1 MCNRFIF
8 ALLLLPC
15 LVSLEGFAPRAH
27 SWKPE
32 ALPGSARLPLVNI
45 QKLVLPPAA
54 SESLIAAAADL
65 QAVWLERVGEPLKIL
80 RCHVAPLQV
89 EPQNAIILQRST
101 AQPFAEWRGQ
111 QVAGSFTLA
120 RQRNRI
126 YLGAQTDAGLLN
138 AVYALCTDV
147 LGARWY
153 WPSDIGQEF
162 AGEVPRFFPEERW
175 LEAPAFVQR
184 RLHPM
189 INDFGRRNR
198 LVGGYQ
204 FNHALS
210 KIFTP
215 ELFAVNQ
222 ELFSKVYGTRRKPTG
237 SAKQDPQPDFTNPQV
252 VEVAAKAALQHFQDN
267 PESQSFSLSINDNC
281 LFDDSERTAAALGP
295 LHYFRERPNY
305 TDLVFGFMNNVAKR
319 VEELHELQVEQNL
332 VAASVWQT
340 PNGGTRY
347 LTALAYYWTEQ
358 SPSITVHPN
367 VMPVLTSDRAQWHDP
382 EYRAEDRALIER
394 WSKSGASRIATWDYY
409 FGAPLPYPRQFN
421 SWIAES
427 LKHLADNQITV
438 FFSQLPSAWGLD
450 GAKAWLAAQL
460 LWNPWQNSAA
470 LLDEYYTQFFGAA
483 ADSMRAFYEGAEAHR
498 EMHAGS
504 WQWIK
509 YYKDEAGI
517 ALFTTEVLTELRA
530 LIERAKEEV
539 AEDARRL
546 ARVQIVSDAF
556 TFTELQAAYQTQ
568 REELLE
574 ASFAGAVTGGE
585 ISAFIQA
592 RAAFESYGQLLIK
605 EPLHARL
612 KYFTGLLQSDPVPI
626 AIAALAAA
634 GQPIEFSGAAN
645 YSSQIDAARKWMEEP
660 QSFKSLLPNADLKYL
675 SPASQSRSFLPPK
688 LPRIANWSMDFR
700 PSEHLHFSPAS
711 HSGTAPSGLRASG
724 ADVFS
729 IFTNVAVEGARDYL
743 LDCHLAYKVSPD
755 NRTQLSVR
763 WMDAEGQRIGYD
775 YPLQLPVG
783 QSAGLQRIQ
792 IPFHS
797 PQGAQEARLHFRV
810 SRQYEGDYLE
820 LQKIDFGLLERK
832 LY

>member
-1 MCNRFIF
+1 M
-8 ALLLLPC
+8 
-15 LVSLEGFAPRAH
+15 LVSLVGLEGFASRAH

-32 ALPGSARLPLVNI
+32 ALPGSARLPLVNM

-54 SESLIAAAADL
+54 SDSLIAAAVDL
-65 QAVWLERVGEPLKIL
+65 QAVWLERVGEPLKIVQ
-80 RCHVAPLQV
+80 CHFAPLKA
-89 EPQNAIILQRST
+89 EPQNAIILLRST

-120 RQRNRI
+120 RQRSRI

-138 AVYALCTDV
+138 AIYALCTDV

-162 AGEVPRFFPEERW
+162 AGEVPRFFPEKHW

-184 RLHPM
+184 HLHPM

-215 ELFAVNQ
+215 ELFARNP

-237 SAKQDPQPDFTNPQV
+237 SAKQDPQPDFANPQV
-252 VEVAAKAALQHFQDN
+252 VEVAAQAALQHFQEN

-281 LFDDSERTAAALGP
+281 LFDDTEHTAAALGQ

-319 VEELHELQVEQNL
+319 MEELHELQFVKKK
-332 VAASVWQT
+332 AAYSVWRT

-382 EYRAEDRALIER
+382 DYRAEDRALIER

-409 FGAPLPYPRQFN
+409 FGPPLPYPRQFN
-421 SWIAES
+421 RWIAES

-450 GAKAWLAAQL
+450 GSKAWLAAQL
-460 LWNPWQNSAA
+460 LWNPWQDSAT

-483 ADSMRAFYEGAEAHR
+483 ADSMRAFYDGAEVHR
-498 EMHAGS
+498 DMHAGS

-539 AEDARRL
+539 SDDARRL
-546 ARVQIVSDAF
+546 ARVQIVSEAF
-556 TFTELQAAYQTQ
+556 TITELQAAYQAQ

-574 ASFAGAVTGGE
+574 KSFAGAVTGGD
-585 ISAFIQA
+585 ISAFTQA
-592 RAAFESYGQLLIK
+592 RAAFESYSQMLIE
-605 EPLHARL
+605 EPLHTRL
-612 KYFTGLLQSDPVPI
+612 KYFTNLRQSDPVPI
-626 AIAALAAA
+626 AIVALATT
-634 GQPIEFSGAAN
+634 GQPIEFSGAAS
-645 YSSQIDAARKWMEEP
+645 YSSQIDATRKWMEEP

-675 SPASQSRSFLPPK
+675 SPASQSRSFLPPE
-688 LPRIANWSMDFR
+688 LPHVANWSMDFR

-711 HSGTAPSGLRASG
+711 HSGTTPSGLRASG

-729 IFTNVAVEGARDYL
+729 IFTNLAVEGARDYL
-743 LDCHLAYKVSPD
+743 LDCHFAYKVSPD

-797 PQGAQEARLHFRV
+797 PQGAKEARLHFRV

>member
-1 MCNRFIF
+1 MQNRFIF
-8 ALLLLPC
+8 FLLLLPC
-15 LVSLEGFAPRAH
+15 LVSLEGFASRAH

-54 SESLIAAAADL
+54 SESLIAAATDL
-65 QAVWLERVGEPLKIL
+65 QAVWLERVGGHLEIVQ
-80 RCHVAPLQV
+80 CHVAPLQV
-89 EPQNAIILQRST
+89 EPLNAIILHRST
-101 AQPFAEWRGQ
+101 AQLFAEWRGHE
-111 QVAGSFTLA
+111 VAGSFTLA
-120 RQRNRI
+120 RQRSRI

-138 AVYALCTDV
+138 AVYAVCTDV

-153 WPSDIGQEF
+153 WPSDIGREF
-162 AGEVPRFFPEERW
+162 AGEVPRFFPEKRW

-184 RLHPM
+184 HLHPM
-189 INDFGRRNR
+189 ENHFGRRNR

-215 ELFAVNQ
+215 ELFARNPK
-222 ELFSKVYGTRRKPTG
+222 LFSKVYGTRRKPTG
-237 SAKQDPQPDFTNPQV
+237 SAQKDPQPDFTNPQV

-281 LFDDSERTAAALGP
+281 LFDDSEQTAAALGP

-305 TDLVFGFMNNVAKR
+305 SDLVFGFMNQVAKR
-319 VEELHELQVEQNL
+319 VEELHGLQVEKNL
-332 VAASVWQT
+332 AAASVWRT
-340 PNGGTRY
+340 PNGATRY
-347 LTALAYYWTEQ
+347 LSALAYYWTEQ
-358 SPSITVHPN
+358 SPSMRLHPN

-382 EYRAEDRALIER
+382 DYRAEDRALIER

-421 SWIAES
+421 YWIAES

-450 GAKAWLAAQL
+450 GPKAWLAAQL
-460 LWNPWQNSAA
+460 LWNPWQDSAA

-498 EMHAGS
+498 EMHAGT

-517 ALFTTEVLTELRA
+517 ALFTGEVLTELRA

-539 AEDARRL
+539 SDDARRF

-574 ASFAGAVTGGE
+574 TSFAGALTGDE
-585 ISAFIQA
+585 ISGFIQA
-592 RAAFESYGQLLIK
+592 RAAFESYGQMLIK
-605 EPLHARL
+605 DPLHARL
-612 KYFTGLLQSDPVPI
+612 KYFTNLRQSDPVPI
-626 AIAALAAA
+626 AIVALATT
-634 GQPIEFSGAAN
+634 GEPIEFSGADN
-645 YSSQIDAARKWMEEP
+645 YASQIDAARKWAEAP

-675 SPASQSRSFLPPK
+675 SPSSQSRSFLPPD
-688 LPRIANWSMDFR
+688 LPRMANWSMDFR

-711 HSGTAPSGLRASG
+711 HSGTTPSGLRASG

-729 IFTNVAVEGARDYL
+729 IFTNLAVEGARDYL

-763 WMDAEGQRIGYD
+763 WMDADGQRIRYD

-797 PQGAQEARLHFRV
+797 PLGAQEARLHFRV

-832 LY
+832 SY